1 MALSHE
7 MMEGSILV
15 SGVMANSM
23 ALESMS
29 IMMECRERDFGR
41 MEKELN
47 GFPKLKSIK
56 ILDFFCFFWDFNRF
70 TQICS
75 RRIHENKILL
85 LVLFYL

>member
-15 SGVMANSM
+15 SGLMANNM

-47 GFPKLKSIK
+47 GFLKLKSIK
-56 ILDFFCFFWDFNRF
+56 ILDFFFFGF
-70 TQICS
+70 
-75 RRIHENKILL
+75 
-85 LVLFYL
+85 